1 MALPPYLILASAGL
15 LFLNRL
21 HPAIMAVGAGA
32 LGLTSL
38 VALAGVN
45 YSPNVQKEDW
55 RGAMV
60 YVSDHARLRDAI
72 VVFPGYLRTA
82 VDVYYQPGGPGVGCR
97 RCHQVRA

>member
-38 VALAGVN
+38 VALAG
-45 YSPNVQKEDW
+45 
-55 RGAMV
+55 
-60 YVSDHARLRDAI
+60 
-72 VVFPGYLRTA
+72 
-82 VDVYYQPGGPGVGCR
+82 
-97 RCHQVRA
+97 

>member
-1 MALPPYLILASAGL
+1 
-15 LFLNRL
+15 
-21 HPAIMAVGAGA
+21 
-32 LGLTSL
+32 
-38 VALAGVN
+38 VN

-82 VDVYYQPGGPGVGCR
+82 VDVYYQPGGPCR
-97 RCHQVRA
+97 VPTVPSGPCLTLGTEGLGETSLTTC